1 MNDTSDRYDITPVRV
16 ANASEE
22 AAMSQLQDQLFLKP
36 SDVAQRLNVHR
47 STIYSWMD
55 DGTLPSV
62 WVGPKVRRI
71 PAGAFEVY
79 LRRLERSEQ
88 AERAGISELVGGAVT
103 SPVEA
108 GAAFLEETG
117 ITAQEFS
124 DRWRQ
129 GTIEDTA
136 DNTRLAL
143 RALAIKTA
151 TTERQPA

>member
-1 MNDTSDRYDITPVRV
+1 
-16 ANASEE
+16 
-22 AAMSQLQDQLFLKP
+22 MSQLQDQLFLKP
-36 SDVAQRLNVHR
+36 SDIARRLNVHR

-62 WVGPKVRRI
+62 WVGPKVRRV

-79 LRRLERSEQ
+79 MRRLEGGEH
-88 AERAGISELVGGAVT
+88 AERAAIAELVDAAVA

-117 ITAQEFS
+117 TTAQEFS

-143 RALAIKTA
+143 RALAIKAA